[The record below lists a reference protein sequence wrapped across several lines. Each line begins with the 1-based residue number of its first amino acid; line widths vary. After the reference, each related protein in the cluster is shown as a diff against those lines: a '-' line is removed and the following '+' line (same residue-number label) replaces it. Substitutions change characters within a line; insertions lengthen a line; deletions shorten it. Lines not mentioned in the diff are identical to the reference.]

1 MPLLIVLLGVILLV
15 FMIVKLKLN
24 TFVSL
29 VVTSFVIAL
38 LLQIPVAKIPTTIET
53 GIGGQLGHLAIIF
66 GFGSMLGKLVSD
78 SGGGYRISTTL
89 INKFGRRW
97 IQLAVILASF
107 IIGLALFFEVG
118 LVVVLP
124 IIFIIARELDMPLMY
139 LGVPM
144 AATLNVTHA
153 FLPPHPAPTA
163 ITEILGSEIG
173 HVLLLGIIAA
183 IPTIIIAGPV
193 FNWVLQRVY
202 PKVYRKDIDIS
213 VLGHYNTFK
222 LEETPGF
229 GISVLTSMMPVI
241 LIIIATLC
249 SFTLPKGNVVNQVIQ
264 FVGAPDAAML
274 LSMLFA
280 VYTMGIKRNKKMDE
294 ISESMVASV
303 KQIAMMLLIIGGGG
317 AFKQVLVD
325 GGVSNY
331 VSTLFAH
338 TSLSPIF
345 AAWLITAILRVS
357 LGSSTVSAMTAAGLI
372 APMAH
377 QFGHGS
383 AMSALMVLAV
393 GAGSVFCDHVN
404 DAGFWMIK
412 EYFGLSLKET
422 FLSWSTLTSVLSL
435 AGLATVYGMS
445 LFLA

>member
-1 MPLLIVLLGVILLV
+1 MPLLIVLIGVILLI

-24 TFVSL
+24 TFVAL
-29 VVTSFVIAL
+29 VITSFIVAL
-38 LLQIPVAKIPTTIET
+38 LLGLPLAKVPATIET

-66 GFGSMLGKLVSD
+66 GLGSMLGALVSD
-78 SGGGYRISTTL
+78 AGGGYRIVTTL
-89 INKFGRRW
+89 IDKFGRRW
-97 IQLAVILASF
+97 IQVAVILASF

-139 LGVPM
+139 LGIPM

-163 ITEILGSEIG
+163 ISDILGANLG

-193 FNWVLQRVY
+193 FNWFLHKVY
-202 PKVYRKDIDIS
+202 PQVYRKNIDIS
-213 VLGHYNTFK
+213 VLGEYKEFDLDK
-222 LEETPGF
+222 TPKF
-229 GISVLTSMMPVI
+229 GISVLTAMMPVI
-241 LIIIATLC
+241 LIAIATIC
-249 SFTLPKGNVVNQVIQ
+249 SFIFPKANPVNEFIQ
-264 FVGAPDAAML
+264 FIGAPDLAML
-274 LSMLFA
+274 LSLIFA
-280 VYTMGIKRNKKMDE
+280 VFTMGLHRNRTMSQ
-294 ISESMVASV
+294 ISNTMVASI
-303 KQIAMMLLIIGGGG
+303 KQISVMLLIIGGGG

-325 GGVSNY
+325 GGISKY
-331 VSTLFAH
+331 ISTLFAQ
-338 TSLSPIF
+338 TNISPIL
-345 AAWLITAILRVS
+345 AAWLITALLRVS
-357 LGSSTVSAMTAAGLI
+357 LGSSTVAAMTAAGLV

-377 QFGHGS
+377 QFGSNS
-383 AMSALMVLAV
+383 AMAALMVLAV

-422 FLSWSTLTSVLSL
+422 LLSWSTLTSVLAL
-435 AGLATVYGMS
+435 AGLGSVYAIS
-445 LFLA
+445 LFV